1 MNLKVIAY
9 VLSQLQFAVTL
20 SLGVPFV
27 MALYW
32 GEACAMDF
40 AGTMLISLG
49 VGVALSNYGELEHDS
64 LTIREGIAVTGIA
77 WFIIPL
83 LASLPFLAG
92 HYLNPIDSIFEGVS
106 GLTCT
111 GASVIKDL
119 DAVPRSI
126 ILWRSITHW
135 VGGLGIIVIYIA
147 MFPQAGS
154 GAAKMFNAEGAG
166 PTEMRV
172 VPRIKSTANALLLM
186 YVFFSVILTALLLL
200 CGTSLFDA
208 VNLAM
213 SAIATG
219 GFATT
224 NGSAADFHSLP
235 VELVL
240 IIFML
245 IGGGNFGLYFLAY
258 KKGYKYIIR
267 DTEFRVYLAI
277 YGVITLLVALNLYD
291 AMGWQPGEAL
301 RGAAFQISSI
311 MTTTG
316 LSTYNFD
323 EWPAFSQFCII
334 LLMLMGGCGGSTSG
348 GMKVSRVIIL
358 WKMVGTIIQEKLH
371 PNSIARVTME
381 SQSQSSTV
389 VYRVARFFFLYVMI
403 ALLAACAFNFDGLPV
418 VDSILLGL
426 SCMGN
431 AGVAFGVAYTFYDLP
446 DVTKL
451 VCCLCMII
459 GRLEIFT
466 FLAMLQPGFWKRNS
480 NW

>member
-1 MNLKVIAY
+1 M
-9 VLSQLQFAVTL
+9 
-20 SLGVPFV
+20 
-27 MALYW
+27 
-32 GEACAMDF
+32 
-40 AGTMLISLG
+40 
-49 VGVALSNYGELEHDS
+49 
-64 LTIREGIAVTGIA
+64 
-77 WFIIPL
+77 
-83 LASLPFLAG
+83 
-92 HYLNPIDSIFEGVS
+92 
-106 GLTCT
+106 
-111 GASVIKDL
+111 
-119 DAVPRSI
+119 
-126 ILWRSITHW
+126 
-135 VGGLGIIVIYIA
+135 
-147 MFPQAGS
+147 
-154 GAAKMFNAEGAG
+154 
-166 PTEMRV
+166 
-172 VPRIKSTANALLLM
+172 
-186 YVFFSVILTALLLL
+186 
-200 CGTSLFDA
+200 
-208 VNLAM
+208 
-213 SAIATG
+213 
-219 GFATT
+219 
-224 NGSAADFHSLP
+224 
-235 VELVL
+235 
-240 IIFML
+240 
-245 IGGGNFGLYFLAY
+245 YFLAY

-291 AMGWQPGEAL
+291 AMGWLPGEAL

-334 LLMLMGGCGGSTSG
+334 LVMLMGGCGGSTSG

-431 AGVAFGVAYTFYDLP
+431 AGVAFGAAYTFYDLP

>member
-1 MNLKVIAY
+1 MNLRVIAY

-20 SLGVPFV
+20 SLCVPFV
-27 MALYW
+27 TALWW
-32 GEACAMDF
+32 GESCAMDF

-49 VGVALSNYGELEHDS
+49 IGVLFSNYGRLEHES

-77 WFIIPL
+77 WFVIPL

-92 HYLNPIDSIFEGVS
+92 HYLNVIDSIFEGVS

-111 GASVIKDL
+111 GASVIQNLED
-119 DAVPRSI
+119 VPRSI

-135 VGGLGIIVIYIA
+135 IGGLGIIVIYIA

-154 GAAKMFNAEGAG
+154 GAARMFNAEGAG

-172 VPRIKSTANALLLM
+172 VPRMKSTANALLAM
-186 YVFFSVILTALLLL
+186 YIFFSVILTALLLA
-200 CGTSLFDA
+200 CGMGVFDA
-208 VNLAM
+208 VNIAM

-224 NGSAADFHSLP
+224 NGSAGDFHSLP

-240 IIFML
+240 IVFML

-258 KKGYKYIIR
+258 KKGYRHILR
-267 DTEFRVYLAI
+267 DTEFRVYLII
-277 YGVITLLVALNLYD
+277 YAVVTVLVTLNLYD
-291 AMGWQPGEAL
+291 AMGWSLGDAF

-316 LSTYNFD
+316 LSTCNFD

-334 LLMLMGGCGGSTSG
+334 LVMLVGGCGGSTSG

-358 WKMVGTIIQEKLH
+358 RKMVGNIIQEKLH
-371 PNSIARVTME
+371 PNSIVRVTME

-389 VYRVARFFFLYVMI
+389 VFRVARFFFMYVML

-418 VDSILLGL
+418 VDSVLLGL
-426 SCMGN
+426 SCMCN

>member
-1 MNLKVIAY
+1 
-9 VLSQLQFAVTL
+9 
-20 SLGVPFV
+20 
-27 MALYW
+27 
-32 GEACAMDF
+32 
-40 AGTMLISLG
+40 
-49 VGVALSNYGELEHDS
+49 
-64 LTIREGIAVTGIA
+64 
-77 WFIIPL
+77 
-83 LASLPFLAG
+83 
-92 HYLNPIDSIFEGVS
+92 
-106 GLTCT
+106 
-111 GASVIKDL
+111 
-119 DAVPRSI
+119 
-126 ILWRSITHW
+126 
-135 VGGLGIIVIYIA
+135 
-147 MFPQAGS
+147 
-154 GAAKMFNAEGAG
+154 
-166 PTEMRV
+166 MRV
-172 VPRIKSTANALLLM
+172 VPRMKSTANALLLM
-186 YVFFSVILTALLLL
+186 YVFFSVILTTLLLL

-224 NGSAADFHSLP
+224 NGSAADFHSLS

-291 AMGWQPGEAL
+291 AMGWLPGEAL

-316 LSTYNFD
+316 LSTCNFD

-334 LLMLMGGCGGSTSG
+334 LVMLMGGCGGSTSG

-431 AGVAFGVAYTFYDLP
+431 AGVAFGAAYTFYDLP